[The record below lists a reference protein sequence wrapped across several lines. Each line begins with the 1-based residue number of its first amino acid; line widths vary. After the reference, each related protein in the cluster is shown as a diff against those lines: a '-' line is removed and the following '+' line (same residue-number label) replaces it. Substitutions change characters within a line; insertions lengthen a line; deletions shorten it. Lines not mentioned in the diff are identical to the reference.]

1 MGNIRTKETKTY
13 QGNKM
18 DILVYY
24 LKCILLVLVFVFI
37 WIHYEEQWLHLFNTH
52 VVSYLNIPTSGNLTA
67 ITWISIILMGIQL
80 YRNYQHKYRIA
91 NYQVIILIAVCV
103 IYTKYRFS
111 GLYLYSYFVKPFAY
125 LDILIFAAS
134 SWIIMNIICYFMNL
148 CTKESK
154 ESKAEF
160 IPDQPIDKETDDIL
174 DYNIEASR
182 LAEKLNNIS
191 LKKSWSIGITS
202 PWGTGKTSFLNLVAN
217 AIDPKSFIVIN
228 YNPRNAKDVRSIQED
243 FFSTVCS
250 ALKPYNSCFSSMF
263 KDYMEALQLFDHKN
277 VISTILGLKGIA
289 DKDSAKEKISKALKL
304 LPQKVVIIIEDFDR
318 LLADEIIEIFKLI
331 DGNASF
337 PNVIFLTAYDKNHV
351 AKMINDKYMGEE
363 SPFSDKFFSMEVVVP
378 IRPYRKIHTYI
389 VDEITKRI
397 QLREEEKI
405 AYLATLD
412 GFSWILSKYLTT
424 LRDAKRFINLFTN
437 EFSPIKE
444 EANFHDFF
452 LLTIIKYKDPS
463 LHRKLYNKTYLERDV
478 HGPGRYV
485 LTAKQQDNQE
495 NEIPYKDILER
506 LFPNNIDNEQE
517 IYRRIFSYNAF
528 EIYFVTQTY
537 DMLTKQEMQELL
549 QKDFS
554 LAEKQIK
561 EWIELNKI
569 SDFIEFL
576 STRNILN
583 FSNRNIFI
591 TYTKTIFHLSPK
603 YQYTDIY
610 LLIIQLL
617 YKETANEIVQSY
629 NFSDVTEYT
638 IFIKKILQSP
648 PPYYTGIIQK
658 LIINCIDNEF
668 NRHPIILNKEELLD
682 ISKKNL
688 QNYISQEPIMNEQH
702 MTMLYSCISDIVTG
716 TRRVILDSGSCR
728 KIKELINKS
737 PGYYIENFVRPGAIT
752 NNPSFNTIAC
762 EPFWKSI
769 LGDSSSFKEFISQ
782 PGLDSIINIKRVRN
796 FWRLYE
802 NNSYTPITIEGEW
815 DVQKLI
821 DNDLQELM
829 YRLDELQKIKREFE
843 EDKIDY
849 SQTPRKQDD
858 KVYLKRYEQLIN
870 RIKSNSLPIEFN
882 QELLKSIQEEIKVL
896 SKNNQLGS
904 TGI

>member
-1 MGNIRTKETKTY
+1 
-13 QGNKM
+13 
-18 DILVYY
+18 
-24 LKCILLVLVFVFI
+24 
-37 WIHYEEQWLHLFNTH
+37 
-52 VVSYLNIPTSGNLTA
+52 
-67 ITWISIILMGIQL
+67 
-80 YRNYQHKYRIA
+80 
-91 NYQVIILIAVCV
+91 
-103 IYTKYRFS
+103 
-111 GLYLYSYFVKPFAY
+111 
-125 LDILIFAAS
+125 
-134 SWIIMNIICYFMNL
+134 
-148 CTKESK
+148 
-154 ESKAEF
+154 
-160 IPDQPIDKETDDIL
+160 
-174 DYNIEASR
+174 
-182 LAEKLNNIS
+182 
-191 LKKSWSIGITS
+191 
-202 PWGTGKTSFLNLVAN
+202 
-217 AIDPKSFIVIN
+217 
-228 YNPRNAKDVRSIQED
+228 
-243 FFSTVCS
+243 
-250 ALKPYNSCFSSMF
+250 
-263 KDYMEALQLFDHKN
+263 MEALQLFDHKN
-277 VISTILGLKGIA
+277 VISTILGLKEIL

-412 GFSWILSKYLTT
+412 GFSWVLSKYLTT

-485 LTAKQQDNQE
+485 LTAKQQDNQD

-617 YKETANEIVQSY
+617 YKETANEIVQRY
-629 NFSDVTEYT
+629 KFSNVTEYT
-638 IFIKKILQSP
+638 VFIKKVLQSP

-668 NRHPIILNKEELLD
+668 KIYPIIFNKDELLE
-682 ISKKNL
+682 ISRGYL
-688 QNYISQEPIMNEQH
+688 EQYISEEHLMNEQH
-702 MTMLYSCISDIVTG
+702 MDILYSCISDIVIS
-716 TRRVILDSGSCR
+716 TRKTILDSGSCY
-728 KIKELINKS
+728 KIKELICNS
-737 PGYYIENFVRPGAIT
+737 PGYYIEHFVRLGAIT
-752 NNPSFNTIAC
+752 NNPKFNSIAC

-769 LGDSSSFKEFISQ
+769 FKNASSFKDFIRQ
-782 PGLDSIINIKRVRN
+782 PKLDSIKHIKRIRN
-796 FWRLYE
+796 FWELYE
-802 NNSYTPITIEGEW
+802 NNNYSPISIEGEW

-821 DNDLQELM
+821 DSDLQELKQ
-829 YRLDELQKIKREFE
+829 YFDELQKIKTEFE
-843 EDKIDY
+843 QYKDEYGK
-849 SQTPRKQDD
+849 TPRKMD
-858 KVYLKRYEQLIN
+858 KEVYLKYYKQLLN
-870 RIKSNSLPIEFN
+870 RIKNNSLPIEFN